1 MLGVSMQLEQFPV
14 LATRGNRRPS
24 STKRGCRKEPAHDEL
39 EIAAGFLSFIQ
50 DQAIAGEITWSGG
63 MGIAALAEW
72 YADEE
77 GIDLPPMNRFAHA
90 LSRITTKRIKKVGKQ
105 WPTVYVIPRK
115 KRLAA

>member
-14 LATRGNRRPS
+14 LATRGNSRRPT
-24 STKRGCRKEPAHDEL
+24 TKRGCRKEPSSDALDM
-39 EIAAGFLSFIQ
+39 AAGFLSFIQ
-50 DQAIAGEITWSGG
+50 DQGIAGEVTWSGG

-77 GIDLPPMNRFAHA
+77 GIDLPPMNLFAHA
-90 LSRITTKRIKKVGKQ
+90 LSRIATKRIKKVGKQ
-105 WPTVYVIPRK
+105 WPTVYVVPRK